1 MTQTQNEMTVIV
13 DEIKF
18 FLWNFLDKD
27 DNKRKNLFVYA
38 YTQEPLVHDWYT
50 VLIYEVEDYYTDVS
64 GKPLLELTINSKGVD
79 EKIGCQQNAHS
90 TYIGREVY
98 NILFKEKGTG
108 IIRGYNINT
117 TSSGKVVIK
126 NIGKGKAR
134 QPVFVVHEVSLK
146 IENYPIE
153 EDKTANLFV
162 FTCVEPQYECEE
174 DWYFSNVYDMD
185 TMSALKDKSIIS
197 ELLLDSTSDVYGKKN
212 NRLTEL
218 DEGVL
223 KILKEDEVQGII
235 RPF

>member
-1 MTQTQNEMTVIV
+1 MTQAQKETIVIV

-27 DNKRKNLFVYA
+27 DNKRKNLLVHA
-38 YTQEPLVHDWYT
+38 YTQEPLEHDWYT
-50 VLIYEVEDYYTDVS
+50 IQVYETEDYYTEVS

-117 TSSGKVVIK
+117 TDSGRVVIK
-126 NIGKGKAR
+126 NIGRGKAK
-134 QPVFVVHEVSLK
+134 QPVFVVHEVSLM
-146 IENYPIE
+146 IHYPIE
-153 EDKTANLFV
+153 EDKARNLFV

-174 DWYFSNVYDMD
+174 DWYYSNVYDMS
-185 TMSALKDKSIIS
+185 TMRVSEDESIIS
-197 ELLLDSTSDVYGKKN
+197 ELLLDSKSDVYGKKN
-212 NRLTEL
+212 DRLTEL
-218 DEGVL
+218 DMGVL
-223 KILKEDEVQGII
+223 KILREDEVQGII